1 MALPGSR
8 LQCTRERL
16 ISSVSGAQTGSV
28 EGVSPWC
35 SETHWQVGQVILTC
49 GVGWVGVWNVPR
61 RVAVREATWEQLE
74 VKGHSGG
81 LGLDVLGAPPSG
93 CTRGGVGGGG
103 DAGTRLAGALT
114 HVPGQLVGA
123 GGRHLGEEGMAS
135 GCRSSCLDCTATGGS
150 SPRCTHS
157 PPARSAPHT

>member
-135 GCRSSCLDCTATGGS
+135 GCRSCLDCTATGGS